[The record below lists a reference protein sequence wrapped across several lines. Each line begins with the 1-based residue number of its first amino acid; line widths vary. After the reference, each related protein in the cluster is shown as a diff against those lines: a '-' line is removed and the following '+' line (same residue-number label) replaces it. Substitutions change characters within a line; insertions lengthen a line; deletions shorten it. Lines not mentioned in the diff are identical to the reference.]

1 MSQKSAVIHSSKV
14 VGKLPVLQHFAERI
28 AARPFVAPPLLH
40 NRHAMTILGS
50 KRSRTFALSQ
60 AQAERREFKTE
71 PDTTIV
77 AFCHWQ
83 PERQQQAT
91 IIVVHGLEGTA
102 DAHYVMGVADKA
114 WRAGFN
120 VVRVNVR
127 NCGGTMHLTPTLYH
141 SGLTADWHALTREL
155 IERDGLPALFFVGF
169 SMGGNQSLKFAGE
182 LGEDAP
188 PQLRGVVAISPPV
201 SLEACSRAIMRA
213 ENFIYEWRFILSLRR
228 TMKEKVKLF
237 PGQFELTP
245 FSRIRHLWDW
255 DEVYQR
261 HNGFDGAQGYYD
273 NASSLPFIPH
283 IRVPTAIITAQDD
296 PFIPFESF
304 GDQRIVNNPN
314 VLLVPTS
321 HGGHVAFCGQSQP
334 DEDRGWAEARAV
346 EFCQRVMEAAR

>member
-28 AARPFVAPPLLH
+28 AVRPFTAPPLLR
-40 NRHAMTILGS
+40 NRHAMTIFGS

-83 PERQQQAT
+83 PERQRCAT
-91 IIVVHGLEGTA
+91 IIVVHGLQGTA
-102 DAHYVMGVADKA
+102 EAHYVMGVADKA

-120 VVRVNVR
+120 VIRVNVR
-127 NCGGTMHLTPTLYH
+127 NCGGTMHMTPTLYH
-141 SGLTADWHALTREL
+141 SGLTADWHAITREL

-182 LGEDAP
+182 LGEQAP

-228 TMKEKVKLF
+228 AMKEKVRLF
-237 PGQFELTP
+237 PDKFAMTP
-245 FSRIRHLWDW
+245 FLRIRHLWDW
-255 DEVYQR
+255 DEAYQH
-261 HNGFDGAQGYYD
+261 HNGFDGAQNFYD
-273 NASSLPFIPH
+273 NASSLPFIPQ

-321 HGGHVAFCGQSQP
+321 HGGHVAFCGESQP

-346 EFCQRVMEAAR
+346 EFCQTVMSE